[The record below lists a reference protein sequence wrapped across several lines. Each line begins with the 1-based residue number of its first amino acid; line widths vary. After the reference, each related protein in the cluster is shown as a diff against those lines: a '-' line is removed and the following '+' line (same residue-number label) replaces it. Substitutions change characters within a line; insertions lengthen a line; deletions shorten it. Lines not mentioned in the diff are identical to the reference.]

1 MAKSKTQKQV
11 ERRHRIE
18 RERNMRLNKPKPD
31 FVLYAKVEGGW
42 KPAMSFKTLVEVD
55 AHVATMEEMRKKNS
69 TEIIE
74 AKVIHVKTG
83 REIRHIDGHELKD
96 PALMTKKFEG
106 VQEPLPAQTPA
117 TV

>member
-1 MAKSKTQKQV
+1 MSKSKAQKQV

-31 FVLYAKVEGGW
+31 YILYAKVEGGW
-42 KPAMSFKTLVEVD
+42 KAAMTFKTLAEVN

-69 TEIIE
+69 TDIIE
-74 AKVIHVKTG
+74 AKVIEVKTR
-83 REIRHIDGHELKD
+83 REIRHIEGHELKD
-96 PALMTKKFEG
+96 PAILTTKPEAG
-106 VQEPLPAQTPA
+106 NPAEK